1 MENKLTW
8 DYLGHREHVTAQ
20 YFYTQKD
27 WNQTLMTRINQIS
40 AQINKSSFRGGAN
53 KIKIHPRLLPLF
65 DTMEYFR
72 TSEDGKMTLAGS
84 YEFVLDDLQDKNTLL
99 LYHETDEVKKLRES
113 DLVWVIKADGQEYA
127 MTLLKNGSYE
137 HTLAMSDPNCNVI
150 TEDKLRGEIE
160 ILNYE

>member
-20 YFYTQKD
+20 SFWTQTD
-27 WNQTLMTRINQIS
+27 WNQTLNTRVNQLS
-40 AQINKSSFRGGAN
+40 AQINKSTLRGGAN

-72 TSEDGKMTLAGS
+72 TSEDGKMILGGR
-84 YEFVLDDLQDKNTLL
+84 YEFILDDSQNENTLSV
-99 LYHETDEVKKLRES
+99 YHETDEFKRLKES
-113 DLVWVIKADGQEYA
+113 DLVWVIKTDGQEQNIS
-127 MTLLKNGSYE
+127 LVKNGSYE
-137 HTLAMSDPNCNVI
+137 YTLAMSDPNCNVI